1 MKTINIT
8 DESYTIT
15 LDKMTA
21 IVGRILK
28 NGKRQ
33 DIKEVTTLYVNPLSL
48 PVFTDDDFE
57 SFESTDIYERCIL

>member
-1 MKTINIT
+1 MKTINVT
-8 DESYTIT
+8 DESYTIN

-48 PVFTDDDFE
+48 PVLTDEDYD